1 MCPIIEIIEM
11 FLCTVTEQYSTS
23 MLEMNV
29 LNSRIYCIAYSTVY
43 YDSTQLMPFNNVY
56 CICYVEQKRTFK
68 T

>member
-11 FLCTVTEQYSTS
+11 FLCTVTEQYITS

-29 LNSRIYCIAYSTVY
+29 LVEYIAYSTVY
-43 YDSTQLMPFNNVY
+43 YDSTKLMPFNNVY